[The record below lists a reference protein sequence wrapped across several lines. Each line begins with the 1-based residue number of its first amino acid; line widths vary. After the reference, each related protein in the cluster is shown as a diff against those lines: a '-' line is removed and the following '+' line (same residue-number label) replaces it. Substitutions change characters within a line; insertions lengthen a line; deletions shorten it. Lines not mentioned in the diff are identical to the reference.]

1 MSYCYCCYYYY
12 SSSSSSS
19 SNLSLYLSLSQLWK
33 SCKKQRGVW
42 NMNPKN
48 QTEELS
54 LDLWELRF
62 STTVDR
68 NLRYP
73 IQQKAARTCYWN
85 LWPQHSTKERE
96 RQEREK
102 NLDFFS
108 SFCRINGLNKNNSN
122 NPLTTELDT
131 AQSSDLY
138 SKMWLKLLCLRIF
151 PAYKSKQ
158 RKNEEEEKWTEQNR
172 TKWTAIESLKEKGFG
187 EINGKEKNQES
198 KQFQWWGIDSL
209 LKLLWR
215 NRREKE
221 KWKTERK
228 KNNEYKKNEW
238 PANYADTL
246 WSSYILLD

>member
-1 MSYCYCCYYYY
+1 MVNWTILDPNSNCGNTHWVPIRVSGSHLNQHSTWPHLPIHGTRL
-12 SSSSSSS
+12 SSATTIHDRRRDPFC
-19 SNLSLYLSLSQLWK
+19 LIVIVVIITIPHPHHLLQISLSIFHFHNYEK
-33 SCKKQRGVW
+33 VAKNKGGVW

-158 RKNEEEEKWTEQNR
+158 RKNEEEEKWTEQNKMNCYR
-172 TKWTAIESLKEKGFG
+172 IFEG
-187 EINGKEKNQES
+187 EGVRGNQWEGKES
-198 KQFQWWGIDSL
+198 
-209 LKLLWR
+209 
-215 NRREKE
+215 RE
-221 KWKTERK
+221 
-228 KNNEYKKNEW
+228 
-238 PANYADTL
+238 
-246 WSSYILLD
+246 

>member
-1 MSYCYCCYYYY
+1 
-12 SSSSSSS
+12 
-19 SNLSLYLSLSQLWK
+19 
-33 SCKKQRGVW
+33 
-42 NMNPKN
+42 MNPKN

-131 AQSSDLY
+131 AQISDLY

-158 RKNEEEEKWTEQNR
+158 RKNEEEEKWTEQNKMNCYR
-172 TKWTAIESLKEKGFG
+172 IFEG
-187 EINGKEKNQES
+187 EGVRVNQWEGKES
-198 KQFQWWGIDSL
+198 
-209 LKLLWR
+209 
-215 NRREKE
+215 RE
-221 KWKTERK
+221 
-228 KNNEYKKNEW
+228 
-238 PANYADTL
+238 
-246 WSSYILLD
+246 